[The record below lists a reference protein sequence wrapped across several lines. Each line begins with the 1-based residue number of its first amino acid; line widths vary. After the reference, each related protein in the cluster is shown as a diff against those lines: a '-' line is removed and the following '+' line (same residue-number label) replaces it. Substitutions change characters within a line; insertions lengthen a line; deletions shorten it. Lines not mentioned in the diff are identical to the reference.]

1 MRNFVRVLSVAA
13 VLAPGLVQA
22 GQAVFFRIEMSG
34 LEHCADLDNFKFNAR
49 NNVDMWVKI
58 IDDQEW
64 DFSLSNLFLE
74 VDTIPVI
81 GHTYVT
87 SSKKFDFT
95 GAQFIGATGF
105 LAVDGTAQLD
115 KSLNVSKISGTFI
128 QDTGSDDPNSTACI
142 SAGKFKSVE
151 RILDVQ

>member
-1 MRNFVRVLSVAA
+1 MRNFVRVLALAA

-22 GQAVFFRIEMSG
+22 GQAVFFRIEMTG

-49 NNVDMWVKI
+49 NNLDMWVRI
-58 IDDQEW
+58 ADPQEW
-64 DFSLSNLFLE
+64 DFSLSPIFIAEQTLQ
-74 VDTIPVI
+74 VT

-87 SSKKFDFT
+87 SSKKFAFT

-105 LAVDGTAQLD
+105 LAVDATAQLD

-128 QDTGSDDPNSTACI
+128 QDTGSDDPNTTACI